1 MKSTVVKPRLLIVE
15 YEPALLDAM
24 VTTLNMEGFVAD
36 GVGSLGAAE
45 SWLHTHEFDILVLD
59 LGLPDGDGLSWPE
72 AHPEWHG
79 KGVVI
84 TSARGDERQRVQGIR
99 QGADLY
105 LVKPVSLDELTS
117 LLHNLWRRL
126 YGSADSTWLLQPAL
140 WTLKSPLGQS
150 VQLTRMELLL
160 LKRLAEEPGEALS
173 REALAQALGQ
183 DPIQYDYRRMEIL
196 MRRLRGKVH
205 DALGVELPVETVHR
219 IGYAFIAPL
228 RIA

>member
-15 YEPALLDAM
+15 DEPDLLDAM
-24 VTTLNMEGFVAD
+24 VTALNMEGFVVD

-59 LGLPDGDGLSWPE
+59 LGLPDGDGLVWLE
-72 AHPEWHG
+72 AHPEWND

-126 YGSADSTWLLQPAL
+126 HGSLESAWLLQPAQ
-140 WTLKSPLGQS
+140 WTLKSPMGQP
-150 VQLTRMELLL
+150 VRLTHMELLL
-160 LKRLAEEPGEALS
+160 LNRLAEEPGEAVP

-183 DPIQYDYRRMEIL
+183 DPIHYDYRRMEIL
-196 MRRLRGKVH
+196 IRRLRSKVR
-205 DALGVELPVETVHR
+205 DALGDELPVETVHR